1 MNSAPRQERSLFI
14 ILAWITITFLIFHTP
29 RALLNVYE
37 FQDLRDKEICQTF
50 SDQFAR
56 QTYNIYQQASV
67 SDRQVILD
75 QLTSEQSSGFLWYH
89 SDTLTSETLTSENH
103 LAVSFTEPRWKFVLA
118 RYVEKI
124 CLILN
129 ASLNFVYYC
138 LSGRE
143 LRGRLC
149 RALLCFLCCF
159 CLAWIKGGRRL
170 GYHDHFNDDLVND
183 KYLRDQAFSVTFTYH
198 ARQRGE

>member
-1 MNSAPRQERSLFI
+1 MTFSIVDKNGAHKNKALSKSSVSL
-14 ILAWITITFLIFHTP
+14 L
-29 RALLNVYE
+29 ALL
-37 FQDLRDKEICQTF
+37 
-50 SDQFAR
+50 
-56 QTYNIYQQASV
+56 
-67 SDRQVILD
+67 
-75 QLTSEQSSGFLWYH
+75 
-89 SDTLTSETLTSENH
+89 
-103 LAVSFTEPRWKFVLA
+103 VSFSTPKWKICLT
-118 RYVEKI
+118 RYVEKV

-183 KYLRDQAFSVTFTYH
+183 KYLRDQPGFFGHIPCLTE
-198 ARQRGE
+198 RGGLGELLAGIFFAYSPKRGFCLDPVPKYLIFHC